1 MDTLYVKSFREL
13 DIDQLYALLKA
24 RHDVFV
30 VEQHCPYPDLDGR
43 DQDSLHLFYADGT
56 GRVTAYMRMFPKADE
71 PGTVRISRVL
81 TVDRGTGL
89 GGRLLQ
95 DGIRTARERL
105 GAPALLGIS
114 NFSYGLARRLP
125 AERDFLASA
134 LERGLTHPLL
144 NPGKPEL
151 MEMIRQKNEQEIKT

>member
-105 GAPALLGIS
+105 GAREIYVEAQSHAVGYYAREGFQICSEEFLDDGIPHKQM
-114 NFSYGLARRLP
+114 RLKLVQP
-125 AERDFLASA
+125 V
-134 LERGLTHPLL
+134 
-144 NPGKPEL
+144 KPS
-151 MEMIRQKNEQEIKT
+151 IF

>member
-1 MDTLYVKSFREL
+1 MDTLYVKTFREL

-43 DQDSLHLFYADGT
+43 DQDSLHLFYADET

-89 GGRLLQ
+89 GGRLLR
-95 DGIRTARERL
+95 DGIRTAREKL
-105 GAPALLGIS
+105 GAREIYVEAQSYATGYYAREGFQICSEEFLDDGIPHKQM
-114 NFSYGLARRLP
+114 RLK
-125 AERDFLASA
+125 
-134 LERGLTHPLL
+134 LE
-144 NPGKPEL
+144 
-151 MEMIRQKNEQEIKT
+151 